1 MAQDFATMLGIY
13 VYALYALAA
22 YSVTYRDNSF
32 FKFAEHS
39 YLALAVAYAGAVS
52 YGYVRRT
59 AIDSILTGKDWTYI
73 FPVLFGVLYIFFFSK
88 KYFYLYRFPM
98 AIVTGTGV
106 GLAMS
111 GTISAQFIQQITA
124 TIVLPLYV
132 VNPLLGFQ
140 AMDTINNWLIIIMV
154 LGTLAYFF
162 FSIQPETAFGKVT
175 TKLGLIGRWT
185 MMIAFGSAFGNTVMT
200 RMNLFIGVYKNLL
213 RDYTS
218 FLGLTALILIVAT
231 LEGQKAKKTEQKA

>member
-1 MAQDFATMLGIY
+1 MTQDLASMLGIY
-13 VYALYALAA
+13 VYAFYALAA
-22 YSVTYRDNSF
+22 YSLTYRDNSF

-39 YLALAVAYAGAVS
+39 YLALAVGYSGAVA

-59 AIDSILTGKDWTYI
+59 AIDPILAGKDLLSI
-73 FPVLFGVLYIFFFSK
+73 IPVVVGILFVFFFSK
-88 KYFYLYRFPM
+88 RFFYLYRFPI
-98 AIVTGTGV
+98 AVVTGAGM

-111 GTISAQFIQQITA
+111 GTIQAQFIQQITA
-124 TIVLPLYV
+124 TIQLPLWV
-132 VNPLLGFQ
+132 VHPVLGFQ

-162 FSIQPETAFGKVT
+162 FSIPPESLFGKAM
-175 TKLGLIGRWT
+175 TKLGIVGRWT

-213 RDYTS
+213 RDYPS
-218 FLGLTALILIVAT
+218 FLGFAALMLIVAT
-231 LEGQKAKKTEQKA
+231 LEGKRAKKTEQKA